1 MEEVFST
8 LIPRAIKEVKELL
21 CIDNE
26 DVVIQIM
33 RFYDWNLTKVQ
44 EEWFEK
50 EDELKYKIGLEFDP
64 RIPTKHPSVNET
76 RKENNQN
83 SCGICFMDFEDEDE
97 DY

>member
-50 EDELKYKIGLEFDP
+50 EDELKYSSGESLRDDN
-64 RIPTKHPSVNET
+64 RVNF
-76 RKENNQN
+76 KKLN
-83 SCGICFMDFEDEDE
+83 
-97 DY
+97 Y